1 MEVLYARCAGLDVHQ
16 KTVVACIRI
25 HGPDGRAKTE
35 TRTFATDTAALLE
48 LSAWLEESG
57 CTHAV
62 MEATGVYWKPV
73 WHILEEGCALVLA
86 NAHYVRN
93 VPGRK
98 TDVSDAAWLADLLA
112 HGLVRASFV
121 PERSTQELRDLTRTR
136 KQLMRQRAQHINR
149 LHKVLEDANLKIG
162 SYITDITGV
171 TGRAILSALI
181 AGETDP
187 VKLAQLRN
195 PRLKTPAEELAKA
208 LRGKVTKHHRFML
221 QTHIDQIDA
230 ADRSVDH
237 LDSQIKSQIEE
248 ETAPLVDEVR
258 LLENIP
264 GMSRTS
270 ACVVLAE
277 IGADMSRFPSPQHL
291 VSFAGLCPSLNQ
303 SAGKPR
309 PAKLKKGS
317 PWLKTVM
324 VNCAWA
330 AARSKN
336 TYARAQFHRIKAR
349 RGSKKA
355 VIAVAASMLTAVYF
369 MLRDKAP
376 YRDLGAAY
384 FDRRDQT
391 KIANRLRRR
400 LESLGFSVQM
410 QPAA

>member
-16 KTVVACIRI
+16 KTVVACVRI
-25 HGPDGRAKTE
+25 HGPDGRAQSE
-35 TRTFATDTAALLE
+35 TRTFGTDTGALLE
-48 LSAWLEESG
+48 LAAWLEASG

-73 WHILEEGCALVLA
+73 WHILEESCALVLA

-112 HGLVRASFV
+112 HGLVRSSFV
-121 PERSTQELRDLTRTR
+121 PERPTQELRDLTRTR
-136 KQLMRQRAQHINR
+136 KQLVRQRAQHVNR

-162 SYITDITGV
+162 SYITDITGI
-171 TGRAILSALI
+171 TGRAILAALI
-181 AGETDP
+181 AGETNP
-187 VKLAQLRN
+187 AKLAQLRN
-195 PRLKTPAEELAKA
+195 PRLKASIEELEKA
-208 LRGKVTKHHRFML
+208 LRGKVTPHHRFLL
-221 QTHIDQIDA
+221 QMHLDQIDA
-230 ADRSVDH
+230 ADRSIEL
-237 LDSQIKSQIEE
+237 LDSQIREQ
-248 ETAPLVDEVR
+248 TAPLAEEVR

-277 IGADMSRFPSPQHL
+277 IGADMSRFPSHRHL
-291 VSFAGLCPSLNQ
+291 VSFGGLCPGLNQ
-303 SAGKPR
+303 SAGKSR
-309 PAKLKKGS
+309 SSKLKKGS
-317 PWLKTVM
+317 NWLKTVM

-330 AARSKN
+330 AARSKE
-336 TYARAQFHRIKAR
+336 TYARAQFHRLKTR
-349 RGSKKA
+349 RGAKKA
-355 VIAVAASMLTAVYF
+355 VVAVAASMLTAIYF
-369 MLRDKAP
+369 VLRDRVP
-376 YRDLGAAY
+376 YKDLGVTY

>member
-16 KTVVACIRI
+16 KTVVACVRI
-25 HGPDGRAKTE
+25 HGPDGRAQTE
-35 TRTFATDTAALLE
+35 TLTFATDTAALLE
-48 LSAWLEESG
+48 LSAWLEQSG

-73 WHILEEGCALVLA
+73 WHILEESVALVLA

-112 HGLVRASFV
+112 HGLVRSSFV
-121 PERSTQELRDLTRTR
+121 PERPTQELRDLTRTR
-136 KQLMRQRAQHINR
+136 KQLVRQRAQHVNR

-162 SYITDITGV
+162 SYVTDITGV
-171 TGRAILSALI
+171 TGRAILTAII
-181 AGETDP
+181 AGETDAA
-187 VKLAQLRN
+187 KLASLRN
-195 PRLKTPAEELAKA
+195 PRLKTPPDELAKA
-208 LRGKVTKHHRFML
+208 LRGKITQHHRFLL
-221 QTHIDQIDA
+221 QMHLDQIAA
-230 ADRSVDH
+230 ADRSVAL
-237 LDSQIKSQIEE
+237 LDSQIEE
-248 ETAPLVDEVR
+248 QTRPLAEEVR
-258 LLENIP
+258 LLENMP

-277 IGADMSRFPSPQHL
+277 IGADMSRFPSQRHL
-291 VSFAGLCPSLNQ
+291 VSFAGLCPGLNQ
-303 SAGKPR
+303 SAGKSR
-309 PAKLKKGS
+309 SSKLKKGS
-317 PWLKTVM
+317 NWLKTVM

-336 TYARAQFHRIKAR
+336 TYARAQFHRLKTR

-355 VIAVAASMLTAVYF
+355 VVAVAASMLTAIYF
-369 MLRDKAP
+369 VLRDRTP
-376 YRDLGAAY
+376 YRDLGVSY

>member
-16 KTVVACIRI
+16 KTVVACVRI
-25 HGPDGRAKTE
+25 HGPDGRAQTE
-35 TRTFATDTAALLE
+35 TRTFGTDTGALLE
-48 LSAWLEESG
+48 LSGWLEESG

-73 WHILEEGCALVLA
+73 WHILEESCALVLA

-112 HGLVRASFV
+112 HGLVRSSFV
-121 PERSTQELRDLTRTR
+121 PERPTQELRDLTRTR
-136 KQLMRQRAQHINR
+136 KQLVRQRAQHVNR

-162 SYITDITGV
+162 SYVTDITGV
-171 TGRAILSALI
+171 TGRAILAALI

-187 VKLAQLRN
+187 AKLASLRN
-195 PRLKTPAEELAKA
+195 PRLKTPPDELAKA
-208 LRGKVTKHHRFML
+208 LRGKVTQHHRFLL
-221 QTHIDQIDA
+221 QMHLDQIEA
-230 ADRSVDH
+230 ADRSVER
-237 LDSQIKSQIEE
+237 LDAQIEE
-248 ETAPLVDEVR
+248 QTRPLANEVQ
-258 LLENIP
+258 LLADMP

-277 IGADMSRFPSPQHL
+277 IGADMSRFPSHRHL
-291 VSFAGLCPSLNQ
+291 VSFAGLCPGLNQ
-303 SAGKPR
+303 SAGKSR
-309 PAKLKKGS
+309 STKLKKGS
-317 PWLKTVM
+317 NWLKTVM

-330 AARSKN
+330 AARSKD
-336 TYARAQFHRIKAR
+336 TYARAQFHRLKTR

-355 VIAVAASMLTAVYF
+355 VVAVAASMLTAVYF
-369 MLRDKAP
+369 VLRDRVP
-376 YRDLGAAY
+376 YRDLGASY

-400 LESLGFSVQM
+400 LESLGFSVEM
-410 QPAA
+410 KPAA

>member
-16 KTVVACIRI
+16 KTVVACIRV
-25 HGPDGRAKTE
+25 HGPDGRAQTE
-35 TRTFATDTAALLE
+35 TRTFGTDTGALLE
-48 LSAWLEESG
+48 LSAWLEQSG

-62 MEATGVYWKPV
+62 MEATGVFWKPV
-73 WHILEEGCALVLA
+73 WHILEESCALVLA

-112 HGLVRASFV
+112 HGLVRSSFV
-121 PERSTQELRDLTRTR
+121 PERPTQELRDLTRTR
-136 KQLMRQRAQHINR
+136 KQLVRQRAQHVNR
-149 LHKVLEDANLKIG
+149 LHKVLEDANLKVG
-162 SYITDITGV
+162 SYVTDITGV
-171 TGRAILSALI
+171 TGRAILTAII

-187 VKLAQLRN
+187 TKLASLRN
-195 PRLKTPAEELAKA
+195 PRLKTPPDELAKA
-208 LRGKVTKHHRFML
+208 LRGKVTQHHRFLL
-221 QTHIDQIDA
+221 QMHLDQIAA
-230 ADRSVDH
+230 ADRSVAL
-237 LDSQIKSQIEE
+237 LDSQIAEQ
-248 ETAPLVDEVR
+248 TRPLAEEVR
-258 LLENIP
+258 LLEDMP

-277 IGADMSRFPSPQHL
+277 IGADMSRFPSQRHL
-291 VSFAGLCPSLNQ
+291 VSFAGLCPGLNQ
-303 SAGKPR
+303 SAGKSR
-309 PAKLKKGS
+309 SSKLKKGS
-317 PWLKTVM
+317 NWLKTVM

-336 TYARAQFHRIKAR
+336 TYARAQFHRLKTR
-349 RGSKKA
+349 RGAKKA
-355 VIAVAASMLTAVYF
+355 VVAVAASMLTAIYF
-369 MLRDKAP
+369 VLRDRTP
-376 YRDLGAAY
+376 YRDLGVSY

>member
-16 KTVVACIRI
+16 KSVVACVRI

-48 LSAWLEESG
+48 LSTWLEETG

-73 WHILEEGCALVLA
+73 WHILEESCALVLA

-112 HGLVRASFV
+112 HGLVRVSFV
-121 PERSTQELRDLTRTR
+121 PERPTQELRDLTRTR
-136 KQLMRQRAQHINR
+136 KQLVRQRAQHVNR

-171 TGRAILSALI
+171 TGRAILNALVS
-181 AGETDP
+181 GETDP
-187 VKLAQLRN
+187 EKLANLRN
-195 PRLKTPAEELAKA
+195 PRLKTPREELIKA
-208 LRGKVTKHHRFML
+208 LRGKITQHHRFLL
-221 QTHIDQIDA
+221 QMHLEQIDS
-230 ADRSVDH
+230 ADRSVAT
-237 LDSQIKSQIEE
+237 LDSQIEE
-248 ETAPLVDEVR
+248 QTRPLGEEIR
-258 LLENIP
+258 LLEDMT

-277 IGADMSRFPSPQHL
+277 IGSDMSRFPSCRHL
-291 VSFAGLCPSLNQ
+291 VSFSGLCPGLNQ
-303 SAGKPR
+303 SAGKSR
-309 PAKLKKGS
+309 SAKLKKGS
-317 PWLKTVM
+317 VWLKTVM

-336 TYARAQFHRIKAR
+336 TYARAQFHRLKSR
-349 RGSKKA
+349 RGAKKA
-355 VIAVAASMLTAVYF
+355 IVAVAASMLTAIYF
-369 MLRDKAP
+369 MLRDRVP
-376 YRDLGAAY
+376 YRDLGATY

-410 QPAA
+410 QPAT

>member
-25 HGPDGRAKTE
+25 HGPDGRAQTE
-35 TRTFATDTAALLE
+35 TRTFATDTDALLQ
-48 LSAWLEESG
+48 LSAWLAESG

-73 WHILEEGCALVLA
+73 WHILEESCALVLA

-112 HGLVRASFV
+112 HGLVRSSFV
-121 PERSTQELRDLTRTR
+121 PERPTQELRDLTRTR
-136 KQLMRQRAQHINR
+136 KQLVRQRAQHVNR

-162 SYITDITGV
+162 SYVTDITGV
-171 TGRAILSALI
+171 TGRAILAALI

-187 VKLAQLRN
+187 VKLANLRN
-195 PRLKTPAEELAKA
+195 ARLKAPVDELVKA
-208 LRGKVTKHHRFML
+208 LRGKVTQHHRFLL
-221 QTHIDQIDA
+221 QMHLDQIEA
-230 ADRSVDH
+230 ADRSVER
-237 LDSQIKSQIEE
+237 LDTQIEE
-248 ETAPLVDEVR
+248 QTRPLASEVQ
-258 LLENIP
+258 LLADMP

-277 IGADMSRFPSPQHL
+277 IGADMSRFPSHRHL
-291 VSFAGLCPSLNQ
+291 VSFAGLCPGLNQ
-303 SAGKPR
+303 SAGKSR
-309 PAKLKKGS
+309 SAKLKKGS
-317 PWLKTVM
+317 NWLKTVM

-336 TYARAQFHRIKAR
+336 TYARAQFHRLKSR
-349 RGSKKA
+349 RGPKKA
-355 VIAVAASMLTAVYF
+355 VVAVAASMLTAVYF
-369 MLRDKAP
+369 VLRDHAP
-376 YRDLGAAY
+376 YRDLGAAH

-400 LESLGFSVQM
+400 LESLGFSVELK
-410 QPAA
+410 PAA

>member
-16 KTVVACIRI
+16 KTVVACVRI
-25 HGPDGRAKTE
+25 HGPDGRAQTE

-48 LSAWLEESG
+48 LSVWLEQSG

-73 WHILEEGCALVLA
+73 WHILEESCALVLA

-112 HGLVRASFV
+112 HGLVRSSFV
-121 PERSTQELRDLTRTR
+121 PERPTQELRDLTRTR
-136 KQLMRQRAQHINR
+136 KQLVRQRAQHVNR

-162 SYITDITGV
+162 SYVTDITGV
-171 TGRAILSALI
+171 TGRAILAAII
-181 AGETDP
+181 AGETDAT
-187 VKLAQLRN
+187 KLASLRN
-195 PRLKTPAEELAKA
+195 PRLKTPPDELAKA
-208 LRGKVTKHHRFML
+208 LRGKITKHHRFLL
-221 QTHIDQIDA
+221 QMHLDQIEA
-230 ADRSVDH
+230 ADRSVAL
-237 LDSQIKSQIEE
+237 LDAQIEE
-248 ETAPLVDEVR
+248 QTLPLADEVR
-258 LLENIP
+258 LLEDMP

-277 IGADMSRFPSPQHL
+277 IGADMSRFPSQRHL
-291 VSFAGLCPSLNQ
+291 VSFAGLCPGLNQ
-303 SAGKPR
+303 SAGKSR
-309 PAKLKKGS
+309 SSKLKKGS
-317 PWLKTVM
+317 NWLKTVM

-336 TYARAQFHRIKAR
+336 TYARAQFHRLKAR

-355 VIAVAASMLTAVYF
+355 VVAVAASMLTAIYF
-369 MLRDKAP
+369 VLRDRTP
-376 YRDLGAAY
+376 YRDLGVSY

>member
-16 KTVVACIRI
+16 KTVVACVRI
-25 HGPDGRAKTE
+25 HGSDGRAQTE
-35 TRTFATDTAALLE
+35 TRTFATDTAALQE
-48 LSAWLEESG
+48 LAAWLEESG

-73 WHILEEGCALVLA
+73 WHMLEESCALVLA

-112 HGLVRASFV
+112 HGLVRSSFV
-121 PERSTQELRDLTRTR
+121 PERETQELRDLTRTR
-136 KQLMRQRAQHINR
+136 KQLVRQRAQHVNR

-162 SYITDITGV
+162 SYITDITGS
-171 TGRAILSALI
+171 TGRAILAALI
-181 AGETDP
+181 AGETDAT
-187 VKLAQLRN
+187 KLAQLRN
-195 PRLKTPAEELAKA
+195 PRVKAAPEELTKA
-208 LRGKVTKHHRFML
+208 LRGKVTQHHRFLMQMHL
-221 QTHIDQIDA
+221 DQIDA
-230 ADRSVDH
+230 ADRSVAL
-237 LDSQIKSQIEE
+237 LDSQIEE
-248 ETAPLVDEVR
+248 QTRPLADEVR
-258 LLENIP
+258 LLENMP

-277 IGADMSRFPSPQHL
+277 IGADMSRFPSHRHL

-303 SAGKPR
+303 SAGKSR
-309 PAKLKKGS
+309 SAKLKKGS
-317 PWLKTVM
+317 TWLKTVM

-336 TYARAQFHRIKAR
+336 TYARAQFHRLKTR

-355 VIAVAASMLTAVYF
+355 VVAVAASMLTAVYF
-369 MLRDKAP
+369 VLRDRVP
-376 YRDLGAAY
+376 YKDLGAAY
-384 FDRRDQT
+384 FDKRDQT

-400 LESLGFSVQM
+400 LESLGFSVEM
-410 QPAA
+410 KPAA

>member
-16 KTVVACIRI
+16 KTVVACVRI
-25 HGPDGRAKTE
+25 HGPDGRGQTE

-48 LSAWLEESG
+48 LAAWLEASG

-73 WHILEEGCALVLA
+73 WHILEESCALVLA

-112 HGLVRASFV
+112 HGLVRSSFV
-121 PERSTQELRDLTRTR
+121 PERPTQELRDLTRTR
-136 KQLMRQRAQHINR
+136 KQLVRQRAQHVNR

-162 SYITDITGV
+162 SYVTDITGV
-171 TGRAILSALI
+171 TGRAILSAII

-187 VKLAQLRN
+187 QKLASLRN
-195 PRLKTPAEELAKA
+195 PRLKTPPDELAKA
-208 LRGKVTKHHRFML
+208 LRGKVTQHHRFLL
-221 QTHIDQIDA
+221 QMHLDQIDA
-230 ADRSVDH
+230 ADRSVER
-237 LDSQIKSQIEE
+237 LDNQIEE
-248 ETAPLVDEVR
+248 QTRPLAEEVR
-258 LLENIP
+258 LLANMP

-277 IGADMSRFPSPQHL
+277 IGADMSRFPSHRHL
-291 VSFAGLCPSLNQ
+291 VSFAGLCPGLNQ
-303 SAGKPR
+303 SAGKSR
-309 PAKLKKGS
+309 SSKLKKGS
-317 PWLKTVM
+317 NWLKTVM

-330 AARSKN
+330 AARSKS
-336 TYARAQFHRIKAR
+336 TYARAQFHRLKTR

-355 VIAVAASMLTAVYF
+355 VVAVAASMLTAIYF
-369 MLRDKAP
+369 VLRDRVP
-376 YRDLGAAY
+376 YRDLGVSY

>member
-1 MEVLYARCAGLDVHQ
+1 MEATMEVLYARCAGLDVHQ
-16 KTVVACIRI
+16 KTVVACVRI
-25 HGPDGRAKTE
+25 HGPDGRAQSE
-35 TRTFATDTAALLE
+35 TRTFGTDTGALLE
-48 LSAWLEESG
+48 LAAWLEASG

-73 WHILEEGCALVLA
+73 WHILEESCALVLA

-112 HGLVRASFV
+112 HGLVRSSFV
-121 PERSTQELRDLTRTR
+121 PERPTQELRDLTRTR
-136 KQLMRQRAQHINR
+136 KQLVRQRAQHVNR

-162 SYITDITGV
+162 SYITDITGI
-171 TGRAILSALI
+171 TGRAILAALI
-181 AGETDP
+181 AGETNP
-187 VKLAQLRN
+187 AKLAQLRN
-195 PRLKTPAEELAKA
+195 PRLKASIEELEKA
-208 LRGKVTKHHRFML
+208 LRGKVTPHHRFLL
-221 QTHIDQIDA
+221 QMHLDQIDA
-230 ADRSVDH
+230 ADRSIEL
-237 LDSQIKSQIEE
+237 LDSQIREQ
-248 ETAPLVDEVR
+248 TAPLAEEVR

-277 IGADMSRFPSPQHL
+277 IGPDMSRFPSHRHL
-291 VSFAGLCPSLNQ
+291 VSFGGLCPGLNQ
-303 SAGKPR
+303 SAGKSR
-309 PAKLKKGS
+309 SSKLKKGS
-317 PWLKTVM
+317 NWLKTVM

-330 AARSKN
+330 AARSKE
-336 TYARAQFHRIKAR
+336 TYARAQFHRLKTR
-349 RGSKKA
+349 RGAKKA
-355 VIAVAASMLTAVYF
+355 VVAVAASMLTAIYF
-369 MLRDKAP
+369 VLRDRVP
-376 YRDLGAAY
+376 YKDLGVTY

>member
-16 KTVVACIRI
+16 KSVVACVRI

-35 TRTFATDTAALLE
+35 TRTFATDTSALLE
-48 LSAWLEESG
+48 LSAWLEETG

-73 WHILEEGCALVLA
+73 WHVLEEGCALVLA

-121 PERSTQELRDLTRTR
+121 PERPTQELRDLTRTR
-136 KQLMRQRAQHINR
+136 KQLMRQRAQHVNR

-171 TGRAILSALI
+171 TGRAILNALI

-187 VKLAQLRN
+187 EKLASLRN
-195 PRLKTPAEELAKA
+195 PRLKAPLEELTKA
-208 LRGKVTKHHRFML
+208 LRGKVTKHHLFML
-221 QTHIDQIDA
+221 QMHLDQIDSA
-230 ADRSVDH
+230 QRSVDN
-237 LDSQIKSQIEE
+237 LDMQIKEQ
-248 ETAPLVDEVR
+248 TNPLAEEVR
-258 LLENIP
+258 LLSAMP
-264 GMSRTS
+264 GMSQTS
-270 ACVVLAE
+270 ASVVLAE
-277 IGADMSRFPSPQHL
+277 IGADMSRFPSARHL
-291 VSFAGLCPSLNQ
+291 VSFAGLCPALNQ
-303 SAGKPR
+303 SAGKSR
-309 PAKLKKGS
+309 SAKLKKGS
-317 PWLKTVM
+317 VWLKTVM

-330 AARSKN
+330 AARAKN
-336 TYARAQFHRIKAR
+336 TYARAQFHRLKSR

-355 VIAVAASMLTAVYF
+355 VVAVAASMLTAIYF
-369 MLRDKAP
+369 VLRDHVP
-376 YRDLGAAY
+376 YRDLGVTY

>member
-16 KTVVACIRI
+16 KTVVACVRI
-25 HGPDGRAKTE
+25 HGSDGRAQTE
-35 TRTFATDTAALLE
+35 TRTFGTDTAALLE
-48 LSAWLEESG
+48 LSAWLEQSG

-73 WHILEEGCALVLA
+73 WHILEESVALVLA

-112 HGLVRASFV
+112 HGLVRSSFV
-121 PERSTQELRDLTRTR
+121 PERPTQELRDLTRTR
-136 KQLMRQRAQHINR
+136 KQLVRQRAQHVNR

-162 SYITDITGV
+162 SYVTDITGV
-171 TGRAILSALI
+171 TGRAILAAII
-181 AGETDP
+181 AGETDAT
-187 VKLAQLRN
+187 KLASLRN
-195 PRLKTPAEELAKA
+195 PRLKTPPDELAKA
-208 LRGKVTKHHRFML
+208 LHGKITQHHRFLL
-221 QTHIDQIDA
+221 QMHLEQIEA
-230 ADRSVDH
+230 ADRSVAL
-237 LDSQIKSQIEE
+237 LDVQIEE
-248 ETAPLVDEVR
+248 QTRPLAEEVR
-258 LLENIP
+258 LLEDMP

-277 IGADMSRFPSPQHL
+277 IGADMSRFPSQQHL
-291 VSFAGLCPSLNQ
+291 VSFAGLCPGLNQ
-303 SAGKPR
+303 SAGKSR
-309 PAKLKKGS
+309 SSKLKKGS
-317 PWLKTVM
+317 NWLKTVM

-330 AARSKN
+330 AARSKS
-336 TYARAQFHRIKAR
+336 TYARAQFHRLKAR
-349 RGSKKA
+349 RGAKKA
-355 VIAVAASMLTAVYF
+355 VVAVAASMLTAIYF
-369 MLRDKAP
+369 VLRDRTP
-376 YRDLGAAY
+376 YRDLGVSY